1 MPGSL
6 CRTDAGC
13 TRWLR
18 ESGPNRGSTLWES
31 QFDRRTPHLERGQ
44 RLREWPGPVMLWELT
59 AADDAK
65 RLAFMKR
72 TAQRD
77 VYIADVDQDGTVTRA
92 RRLTLDDSDDLPAS
106 WAHDGTSLFFASDR
120 NGSRDIFKQ
129 SLESRVPRRS

>member
-1 MPGSL
+1 MVE
-6 CRTDAGC
+6 
-13 TRWLR
+13 
-18 ESGPNRGSTLWES
+18 ESGQNRGSTLWES
-31 QFDRRTPHLERGQ
+31 QFDWRTPHLERGQ

-106 WAHDGTSLFFASDR
+106 WAHDGTSVFFVSRLVTAAATSSSSLWNRAS
-120 NGSRDIFKQ
+120 
-129 SLESRVPRRS
+129 PRRL